1 MHKNYYGRISTL
13 FYLRNSILFDIQKY
27 SKQNIKNDILS
38 GALVA
43 VALVPEAI
51 AFSFIAGVSPIV
63 GLYAAFIIGVI
74 TSLLGGKPGMI
85 SGATGS
91 VAVVFVSLGVWVKQH
106 YPGLDTE
113 ALSMTVL
120 HYILITSII
129 AGFIQVAIGVLKM
142 GKFIRLVPQPALFG
156 FVNGLAIVIALAQL
170 PFLAPAHIAQ
180 YASWWEIVKASFAEN
195 YIMYIIV
202 AVTMLTMQYLPRLS
216 KAVPAGLV
224 AIVVITL
231 VVYFGG
237 IDTKTVGSMADLSHV
252 SFPHFTLPDLSILFN
267 WESLKVILP
276 TAVIVALVGLIE
288 SLLTLSVLDEM
299 GGKRGS
305 GNKECVALGIGNATS
320 GLFGGMA
327 GCAMIGQSIINFTS
341 GGLGRLSSF
350 TAATLLI
357 VLVVSFS
364 AVISAIPIA
373 VLVGI
378 MFMVSIG
385 TFEFSSIKR
394 IRHMPKSDAFVL
406 VVVTVIT
413 IFFDLAVAVI
423 AGIIIS
429 ALVFAWEHAK
439 IFSHT
444 RMEGSKKIYELDG
457 PLFFASV
464 TSFNEQFDVENDP
477 SEVVI
482 DFKKARVMDSSGAEA
497 IDALTEKYKKAGKKL
512 TLRHLSE
519 DCKKTLKAAGPF
531 CTYEEDD
538 PTYKVAHDV

>member
-1 MHKNYYGRISTL
+1 M
-13 FYLRNSILFDIQKY
+13 FDIQKY

-63 GLYAAFIIGVI
+63 GLYAAFIIGLVTALI
-74 TSLLGGKPGMI
+74 GGKPGMI

-91 VAVVFVSLGVWVKQH
+91 VAVVFVSVGLWVKQH
-106 YPGLDTE
+106 YPELDKE
-113 ALSMTVL
+113 ALSMMVL
-120 HYILITSII
+120 NYILIISIV
-129 AGFIQVAIGVLKM
+129 AGLIQVLIGVLKM

-170 PFLAPAHIAQ
+170 PFLAPTHMEQ
-180 YASWWEIVKASFAEN
+180 YHSWIEIVKVSFEEN
-195 YIMYIIV
+195 YEMYIIII
-202 AVTMLTMQYLPRLS
+202 ATMAIMQYLPKIS

-224 AIVVITL
+224 AIVSITL
-231 VVYFGG
+231 IVYFFH
-237 IDTKTVGSMADLSHV
+237 IDTKTVGDLADLSNV
-252 SFPHFTLPDLSILFN
+252 SLPHFVMPHWELLQSYESII
-267 WESLKVILP
+267 VILG

-305 GNKECVALGIGNATS
+305 GNKECVALGVGNSLS

-327 GCAMIGQSIINFTS
+327 GCAMIGQSVINFTS

-350 TAATLLI
+350 TAAILLI
-357 VLVVSFS
+357 TLVVSFS
-364 AVISAIPIA
+364 DVISAIPIA

-394 IRHMPKSDAFVL
+394 IKHMPKSDAFVL
-406 VVVTVIT
+406 IVVTIIT
-413 IFFDLAVAVI
+413 IFEDLAVAVI

-429 ALVFAWEHAK
+429 ALVFAWKHAR
-439 IFSHT
+439 IFSKT
-444 RMEGSKKIYELDG
+444 YEENGKKIYELEG
-457 PLFFASV
+457 PLFFGSV
-464 TSFNEQFDVENDP
+464 TSFNETFDVENDP
-477 SEVVI
+477 NEVVI
-482 DFKKARVMDSSGAEA
+482 DFKNARVMDSSGTEA
-497 IDALTEKYKKAGKKL
+497 IDAITLKYKKAGKKL

-519 DCKKTLKAAGPF
+519 DCKETLKVASPF

-538 PTYKVAHDV
+538 PTYKVAVNK